1 MKRIETI
8 AAAHPRV
15 GLVLSPDTASV
26 GGQLSSIGFTP
37 CDGTAGVDW
46 VVTDRADAAIGLD
59 VPVLRLT
66 GKTSIFS
73 LKQAVAALFAGRED

>member
-37 CDGTAGVDW
+37 SEGTTGVDW

-66 GKTSIFS
+66 GKTSVFR
-73 LKQAVAALFAGRED
+73 LEQAVTALFAGRED